1 VSRPPKADSGFH
13 VSIHIANGYRYAS
26 TQPAINHSDD
36 GVKKYRHI
44 HWGRVDENNK
54 FTPGRAYILAS
65 PEERGKLFFPNDWDL
80 SATEQ
85 LSGARKRGRPPH
97 SGNDLNRFYGDIWLL
112 EQLADKLGI
121 RQDLMKVFDGNGE
134 IVDDI
139 ITLAIFPMITEFSYR
154 RLPRWQLVA
163 KSPSNQKLTPSYVT
177 RFTQQI
183 TEQHRMNLLR
193 LRAARLDKEEILAV
207 DSTSRSAYGDSLAD
221 THWGKNKNHLP
232 LQQTVEVVAYTLTS
246 HMPVYYRTFPGN
258 IPDSRTLG
266 VILTDLE
273 HAGFQNT
280 ILVTD
285 RGYESIR
292 NLETYILKEQ
302 AMIMCTKVQQCFISE
317 KINAFGAF
325 DGRPDE
331 MEIDPEAQIYYK
343 QYDIEYEVN
352 STGTS
357 SKKAA
362 VLKLNLYLDSVR
374 RSSELVCLDSEG
386 KLQEAEIRKLV
397 EEEAPCD
404 DDVTLKRNFNYYK
417 IVYDPTTRIIKS
429 YERDEKKIAKARR
442 LAGFF
447 AIMTQKLDFDA
458 METYNHYRLRDE
470 QEKYF
475 QQMKGRLGFDKQ
487 QNWSEEG
494 KTGRLLILF
503 VSLMLTSYIRHIWK
517 TTELKDLFESSL
529 DILDEMRPIRC
540 VEHTNRVK
548 LITPFVGAQVDICKA
563 FDVEIP
569 EGCAPDYVSKR
580 KFKRKRGRPRKP
592 ATEYDA

>member
-1 VSRPPKADSGFH
+1 MGRPPEADSGFR

-26 TQPAINHSDD
+26 TQPAINDDND
-36 GVKKYRHI
+36 GVKKHRHV

-54 FTPGRAYILAS
+54 FSPGRAYILAS
-65 PEERGKLFFPNDWDL
+65 PEERAKLIFPNGWDL
-80 SATEQ
+80 SAIEQ
-85 LSGARKRGRPPH
+85 LSGARKRGRP
-97 SGNDLNRFYGDIWLL
+97 SYNGRDLNRFYGDIWLL

-139 ITLAIFPMITEFSYR
+139 ITLAIFPMITEFSCR
-154 RLPRWQLVA
+154 RLPRWQLIA
-163 KSPSNQKLTPSYVT
+163 KSPSNQKLTPPYVT

-183 TEQHRMNLLR
+183 TEQHRMDLLR
-193 LRAARLDKEEILAV
+193 LRAARLGKEEILAV

-273 HAGFQNT
+273 HAGFRNT

-292 NLETYILKEQ
+292 NLEVYILKEQ
-302 AMIMCTKVQQCFISE
+302 AMVMCTKVQQCFVSE

-331 MEIDPEAQIYYK
+331 MEIDPKAQIYYK

-357 SKKAA
+357 SKKATA
-362 VLKLNLYLDSVR
+362 LKLNLYLDSVR
-374 RSSELVCLDSEG
+374 RSAELVCLDSEV
-386 KLQEAEIRKLV
+386 KLQEAEIRKLA
-397 EEEAPCD
+397 EEETPCD
-404 DDVTLKRNFNYYK
+404 DDVTLRRNFNYYK
-417 IVYDPTTRIIKS
+417 IVYDPATRIIKS

-447 AIMTQKLDFDA
+447 AITTQKLDFDA
-458 METYNHYRLRDE
+458 METYSHYRLRDE

-503 VSLMLTSYIRHIWK
+503 ISLMLTSYIRHIWK
-517 TTELKDLFESSL
+517 TTELKNLFESSL

-548 LITPFVGAQVDICKA
+548 VITPFVGAQVDICKA

-569 EGCAPDYVSKR
+569 EGCAPNYVSKR

-592 ATEYDA
+592 ATEYNA

>member
-26 TQPAINHSDD
+26 TQPAINHPDD

-44 HWGRVDENNK
+44 HWGRVDENNT
-54 FTPGRAYILAS
+54 FMPGRAYILAS
-65 PEERGKLFFPNDWDL
+65 PEERAKLFFPNDWDL
-80 SATEQ
+80 SAIEQ
-85 LSGARKRGRPPH
+85 LSGARKRGRPPY

-112 EQLADKLGI
+112 EQLIDKLGI

-163 KSPSNQKLTPSYVT
+163 KSPSNRKLTPSYIT
-177 RFTQQI
+177 RFTQQV
-183 TEQHRMNLLR
+183 TEQHRMDLLR

-302 AMIMCTKVQQCFISE
+302 AMIMCTKVQQCFVSE

-325 DGRPDE
+325 DGRPNE

-357 SKKAA
+357 SKKATA
-362 VLKLNLYLDSVR
+362 LKLNLYLDSVR

-397 EEEAPCD
+397 EEEVPCD

-417 IVYDPTTRIIKS
+417 IVSDPTTRIIKS
-429 YERDEKKIAKARR
+429 YERDEKKIAKARK

-447 AIMTQKLDFDA
+447 AITTQKLDFDA
-458 METYNHYRLRDE
+458 METYNHYHLRDE

-592 ATEYDA
+592 ATQYDA